1 MWLAVPPHPSKP
13 IEEHVL
19 LPASGSATVSTA
31 APSWWNVGNA
41 VHASRRSLRMSQAE
55 LAEAAGISRRTV
67 NNYEMG
73 RVSGP
78 GIPAGLVRVVAHLG
92 WPEGRLDELLG
103 MPALERTPAD
113 AYRAV
118 TDFADACVTAGA
130 DSRVRDIFLQM
141 AHLLLEQAGV
151 RVPVADARGVADH
164 PDEPASEPDIQ

>member
-1 MWLAVPPHPSKP
+1 MMSVPPHPSKP
-13 IEEHVL
+13 IEEHVSL
-19 LPASGSATVSTA
+19 SGSGSAAVSTTG
-31 APSWWNVGNA
+31 PSWWTVGNA

-92 WPEGRLDELLG
+92 WPEGQLEQLLG
-103 MPALERTPAD
+103 AAPERTPAD
-113 AYRAV
+113 DYRTV

-130 DSRVRDIFLQM
+130 DSRVRDIFLQT
-141 AHLLLEQAGV
+141 AQLLLEQAGV
-151 RVPVADARGVADH
+151 QVPVTEARGVADH
-164 PDEPASEPDIQ
+164 PDGPGPKPDIP